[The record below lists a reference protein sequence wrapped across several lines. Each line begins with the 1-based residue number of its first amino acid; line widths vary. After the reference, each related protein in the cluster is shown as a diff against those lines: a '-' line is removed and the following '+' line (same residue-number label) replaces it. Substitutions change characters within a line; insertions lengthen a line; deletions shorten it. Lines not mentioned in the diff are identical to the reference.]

1 MRGGRR
7 SLCSVWQIGPLVGMA
22 DPCTMA
28 GAVMK
33 HRSHGQR
40 ADAGYHLLPIMEA
53 LMRGL
58 ILATTVILGITGPA
72 VAQDHKAQAMTADA
86 LKWGPAPPVLPKG
99 GEMAVLAG
107 DPNKAGPF
115 VVRLK
120 MPSGYKIPAHQ
131 HPTDE
136 AVTVIS
142 GDFRFG
148 MGDKLDEAK
157 AEKLGAGGFVDLPKN
172 MNHYAFSGGGE
183 VVVQINSEGPFAIKY
198 ANPADDPTKTQ

>member
-1 MRGGRR
+1 MRT
-7 SLCSVWQIGPLVGMA
+7 LMVATALV
-22 DPCTMA
+22 
-28 GAVMK
+28 
-33 HRSHGQR
+33 
-40 ADAGYHLLPIMEA
+40 
-53 LMRGL
+53 
-58 ILATTVILGITGPA
+58 LAASGTTI
-72 VAQDHKAQAMTADA
+72 AQEHKAQAMIADA

-99 GEMAVLAG
+99 GQMAVLAG
-107 DPNKAGPF
+107 DPGKAGPF

-157 AEKLGAGGFVDLPKN
+157 ADKLGPGGFVDMPKN
-172 MNHYAFSGGGE
+172 MNHYALSGGGE
-183 VVVQINSEGPFAIKY
+183 VIVQINSEGPFSIKY
-198 ANPADDPTKTQ
+198 ANPADDPSKTQ